1 MKADGE
7 FVRMYRAENMGVS
20 YGKFPRHLGL
30 VVCMAAALVLSACGG
45 TSPARHGTYTGGTY
59 KVGTPYQVAGQWYYP
74 AEDWGY
80 NQTGLASWY
89 GADFDGN
96 PTANGEVYDMDLF
109 TAAHKTLPM
118 PIHARV
124 TNLENG
130 ESIVVR
136 INDRGPFV
144 QGRIIDLSRAAAQEL
159 GFLNQGTAR
168 VRVQSLGRAP
178 LNTSTAEARDV
189 MEGRTTRVAS
199 AAPSSSVT
207 AAAIAPPGSTGG
219 RVTAT
224 RHRNVN
230 GASSAPRNR
239 AVAEPTDIYVQ
250 AGSFRQEQNAQ
261 RVLNSLAAGGSGR
274 DARIMPTWVDGQ
286 RFFRVRM
293 GPFNQ
298 VSDADAALARVVSLG
313 HHGARIVVD

>member
-1 MKADGE
+1 
-7 FVRMYRAENMGVS
+7 
-20 YGKFPRHLGL
+20 
-30 VVCMAAALVLSACGG
+30 MAAALVLSACGG
-45 TSPARHGTYTGGTY
+45 GSGIRNQGSYTGGVY
-59 KVGTPYQVAGQWYYP
+59 KVGSPYQVAGQWYYP
-74 AEDWGY
+74 SEDWGY
-80 NQTGLASWY
+80 NQTGIASWY

-96 PTANGEVYDMDLF
+96 PTANGETYDMTLF

-130 ESIVVR
+130 RSIVVR

-159 GFLNQGTAR
+159 GYLANGTAR

-189 MEGRTTRVAS
+189 MNGQPTRMAS
-199 AAPSSSVT
+199 VQAPTVT
-207 AAAIAPPGSTGG
+207 AAAITPPGGSSSST
-219 RVTAT
+219 TIT

-230 GASSAPRNR
+230 TPSASPRNR
-239 AVAEPTDIYVQ
+239 VAEPTEIYVQ
-250 AGSFRQEQNAQ
+250 AGAFRQEQNAQ
-261 RVLNSLAAGGSGR
+261 RVVNSLHAGGSGR
-274 DARIMPTWVDGQ
+274 DARIVPTWVDGQ

-293 GPFNQ
+293 GPFNE
-298 VSDADAALARVVSLG
+298 VSAADAVLAQVVSLG